1 MVANQWHL
9 DGDPAFRL
17 QLIQSTTIADHAFN
31 QYIITVII
39 SYNIKVPHVLINITV
54 LPQTKSWRL
63 STTCHQDPNM
73 HFYKQKR
80 RKKKKRK
87 VKLTREKEE

>member
-73 HFYKQKR
+73 QFPGR
-80 RKKKKRK
+80 RKRPHLKNKSQP
-87 VKLTREKEE
+87 